1 VIHARY
7 KVCVDVYDKR
17 WLCDCTAVWPP
28 PPTGSSDT
36 CHRRCRD
43 TSQQTNLSELQQTHS
58 TDDDHHL
65 AAPRVKSEHLSPPAT
80 SSSPVTSLSRDRD
93 RVVTSSY
100 SVTSRGTSP
109 LDVTLHCPAVD
120 GSRGT
125 VTSPELVKCS
135 RPSSLTLSTG
145 SRGVDRSDNDG
156 GTTGR
161 TSCDPVTESRSVDRC
176 DNDGANTGRTSC
188 DAAATCLSSLGY
200 EIECI
205 TPVDDEPVSGTFFE
219 ERVLNCDDGGL
230 SGLDVLSCV
239 ASSQIHEACSTRPA
253 RRQFS
258 ILDLPLSQFMDAAV
272 ADGDDGK
279 NLSSSSPDVISA
291 DYNVPSAGD
300 CVVSSETMSRVIQQQ
315 NSGSETSTE
324 QRAGDVF
331 AALKVDVGQ
340 SSVLLALTPRTL

>member
-1 VIHARY
+1 M
-7 KVCVDVYDKR
+7 
-17 WLCDCTAVWPP
+17 
-28 PPTGSSDT
+28 
-36 CHRRCRD
+36 
-43 TSQQTNLSELQQTHS
+43 
-58 TDDDHHL
+58 
-65 AAPRVKSEHLSPPAT
+65 
-80 SSSPVTSLSRDRD
+80 
-93 RVVTSSY
+93 
-100 SVTSRGTSP
+100 
-109 LDVTLHCPAVD
+109 
-120 GSRGT
+120 
-125 VTSPELVKCS
+125 
-135 RPSSLTLSTG
+135 
-145 SRGVDRSDNDG
+145 DRSDNDG

-272 ADGDDGK
+272 ADGDDEK